1 MTKIAIIVALI
12 FIVLLIVAS
21 IFTEAN
27 IFALGGVEVVIYF
40 TIISAWAHFRHKKES
55 FTQPYTLS
63 NNDAGKIVRVVEI
76 YDDKILLVSW
86 GFVSYG
92 IGDKDEPETWYH
104 INEVPKMLREIN
116 CIFKIEQNLVFKKVI
131 KYGYKNK
138 SLPPF
143 KVINEPCY

>member
-27 IFALGGVEVVIYF
+27 IFALGGVGVVIYL
-40 TIISAWAHFRHKKES
+40 TIISACAHFRHKKES

-63 NNDAGKIVRVVEI
+63 NNDAGRIVRVIEI
-76 YDDKILLVSW
+76 FDDKILLVSW

-92 IGDKDEPETWYH
+92 IGDKDEPETWYR
-104 INEVPKMLREIN
+104 INEIPKILREID
-116 CIFKIEQNLVFKKVI
+116 CIFKIEPNLVFKKVI
-131 KYGYKNK
+131 KHGYGNK
-138 SLPPF
+138 DLPPF
-143 KVINEPCY
+143 EVVNNPC